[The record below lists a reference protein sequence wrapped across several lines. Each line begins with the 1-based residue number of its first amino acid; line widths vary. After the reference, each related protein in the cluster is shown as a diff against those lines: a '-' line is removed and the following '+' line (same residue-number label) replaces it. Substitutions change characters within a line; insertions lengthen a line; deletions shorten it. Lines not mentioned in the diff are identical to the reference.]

1 MMNATEW
8 GTAAFRAAAY
18 DEWAYGS
25 GLLLPNG
32 FEYEYHRGD
41 NGMLVL
47 DNMKMKEYLD
57 NNQLVKATDT
67 NWMDEIFR
75 TAVST
80 NHQLTIS
87 NGSDKAKSLFSL
99 GYTNNQGTQIHSF
112 FKQYSVRANTEY
124 SLIKDRL
131 KVGRKFSYFLF
142 AV

>member
-67 NWMDEIFR
+67 NWMDEISVQQFL
-75 TAVST
+75 
-80 NHQLTIS
+80 QIIS
-87 NGSDKAKSLFSL
+87 
-99 GYTNNQGTQIHSF
+99 
-112 FKQYSVRANTEY
+112 
-124 SLIKDRL
+124 
-131 KVGRKFSYFLF
+131 
-142 AV
+142 

>member
-1 MMNATEW
+1 
-8 GTAAFRAAAY
+8 
-18 DEWAYGS
+18 
-25 GLLLPNG
+25 
-32 FEYEYHRGD
+32 
-41 NGMLVL
+41 MLVL

-112 FKQYSVRANTEY
+112 SNNILYVLTRN
-124 SLIKDRL
+124 I
-131 KVGRKFSYFLF
+131 V
-142 AV
+142 